1 MTTPDE
7 QHPLLIEPF
16 VAWPHEA
23 ETDCDYLVT
32 VDLHGPLQATGADAE
47 WPFPD
52 EEFTFTVALDGSPHF
67 VCTALDEPSVV
78 LHRFG
83 GTYGPADFQ
92 VSTGSIPGPAS
103 LWLTVSNQWGVP
115 VRKAELRSVIRERG
129 PGRAPAAQ
137 LAEVVRARA
146 SRPAAPRPAA
156 REPRP
161 LVTTRPE
168 PVAERDD
175 GRTVTISYAG
185 FNRAWAGWIADLLE
199 RRGLRVT
206 QRRWDLPEG
215 LPVADAL
222 HDLLTAPGQV
232 LLVLSEWYFQ
242 LGPRSHAEWNTAL
255 REVVAPNADRFAAV
269 SITST
274 PVPSAAVVLAPAD
287 LRDVDAREARRRLL
301 ARVGLPTEPLPDD
314 SGRLRPRFPLEQ
326 PEVWGGVPRRNVRFT
341 GRETLLTEVRRLF
354 QDTDFGA
361 VALHGMSGVGK
372 TQLAMEYVYRFSSEY
387 DVVWWVNAGQRVTY
401 RGQLAGLAPQLRL
414 STGAEYGERIRAV
427 RQALHRGEPYGRWL
441 LVADGA
447 DEPDLL
453 WDMLPSGP
461 GDVLLT
467 TRNSEW
473 AQHGAALLE
482 VPFYDRRES
491 VAFIRRRAPRLTE
504 AEADQL
510 AEALEDL
517 PLLLDQTAGWL
528 RDSHMSVQEYI
539 ALLESDAEY
548 DVVSVSSDFPL
559 TFRTA
564 WAILLN
570 QLNEIAPESLDL
582 LRLCAFF
589 SPGSIPV
596 RLLKGIQAGERP
608 ESLAR
613 LMDDPLLW
621 DRTLDRL
628 SQYSVIRLESQGAAL
643 YVHRMVHQVI
653 RQAIPEDDVQE
664 FAAAARRALVA
675 VVPGRPGD
683 PDAWPA
689 YAEIVPHLE
698 YADAMHDTD
707 PAVQKLVVDCLR
719 YLYLSGEYG
728 TGLHLAE
735 LAISAWQSL
744 LGPDHPLLWDLGHHY
759 ANLLRAVGDYRHSE
773 AVSRA
778 AAERY
783 GAVGGHRDGEYLRAA
798 GSLAADLRALG
809 RYEEAYGLSQDVCDR
824 YEELMGDADDPAVL
838 AARNNLAVSLRLL
851 GDYRRA
857 RDADRAILH
866 ARDRV
871 LGPRHPWTLY
881 SEISYATDLRLL
893 GLPADAASVQ
903 AASVERHRTQL
914 GLDHPQTLHAEHNLA
929 LCEYQ
934 SGRFAE
940 AGHLFASVQARA
952 ERVVGEEEP
961 LSLMFAAAHSSFA
974 RERGD
979 IAQAWETGESVAA
992 HYERMLGPAHPFVA
1006 GSHANQA
1013 LILRAV
1019 GEPDQSRALAGQA
1032 FDDMTRAL
1040 GRRHPW
1046 TLGCAL
1052 NASAAAALAGD
1063 HERALAISRDI
1074 AHGSA
1079 EVLGPQHPLSLSARI
1094 ALAADLLATG
1104 DRENA
1109 RKREQDAL
1117 GGLAATLG
1125 PDHPRTAAARNRQR
1139 PHWDFE
1145 PLTT

>member
-1 MTTPDE
+1 M
-7 QHPLLIEPF
+7 
-16 VAWPHEA
+16 
-23 ETDCDYLVT
+23 
-32 VDLHGPLQATGADAE
+32 
-47 WPFPD
+47 
-52 EEFTFTVALDGSPHF
+52 
-67 VCTALDEPSVV
+67 
-78 LHRFG
+78 
-83 GTYGPADFQ
+83 
-92 VSTGSIPGPAS
+92 
-103 LWLTVSNQWGVP
+103 
-115 VRKAELRSVIRERG
+115 
-129 PGRAPAAQ
+129 
-137 LAEVVRARA
+137 
-146 SRPAAPRPAA
+146 
-156 REPRP
+156 
-161 LVTTRPE
+161 
-168 PVAERDD
+168 
-175 GRTVTISYAG
+175 SYAG
-185 FNRAWAGWIADLLE
+185 FNRAWAVWIADLLE

-215 LPVADAL
+215 VPVADAL
-222 HDLLTAPGQV
+222 HDLLATPGQV

-274 PVPSAAVVLAPAD
+274 PVPSAAAVLAPAD
-287 LRDVDAREARRRLL
+287 LRDMDAREAERRLL
-301 ARVGLPTEPLPDD
+301 DRVGLPTEPLPDD
-314 SGRLRPRFPLEQ
+314 SGRVRPRFPLEQ

-341 GRETLLTEVRRLF
+341 GREALLTEVRRLF

-387 DVVWWVNAGQRVTY
+387 DVVWWVPAERRVTY
-401 RGQLAGLAPQLRL
+401 RERLAQLAPALGLV
-414 STGAEYGERIRAV
+414 TGQEYGERIRAV

-453 WDMLPSGP
+453 WDMLPTGP

-528 RDSHMSVQEYI
+528 RDSDMSVQEYI
-539 ALLESDAEY
+539 ALLGGGADQ
-548 DVVSVSSDFPL
+548 DVVSVSADFPL
-559 TFRTA
+559 AFRTA

-570 QLNEIAPESLDL
+570 RLWETAPESLDL

-596 RLLKGIQAGERP
+596 RLLKGIPAGERP
-608 ESLAR
+608 ESLAG
-613 LMDDPLLW
+613 LMRDPVLW
-621 DRTLDRL
+621 DRTLERL

-643 YVHRMVHQVI
+643 YMHRMVHQVV
-653 RQAIPEDDVQE
+653 RQDIPWEDAEE
-664 FAAAARRALVA
+664 FAAAVRRALVA
-675 VVPGRPGD
+675 AVPGRPGD
-683 PDAWPA
+683 PEAWPA

-735 LAISAWQSL
+735 LAVSAWQSL

-778 AAERY
+778 AAERH

-809 RYEEAYGLSQDVCDR
+809 RYEEAYGLSQEVCDR
-824 YEELMGDADDPAVL
+824 YEELMGDEDDPAVL

-851 GDYRRA
+851 GDYGRA
-857 RDADRAILH
+857 RDADRGILH

-871 LGPRHPWTLY
+871 LGPRHPWTLF

-893 GLPADAASVQ
+893 GLSADAASVQ
-903 AASVERHRTQL
+903 AGSVQRHHAQL
-914 GLDHPQTLHAEHNLA
+914 GPDHPQTLHAEHNLA
-929 LCEYQ
+929 VCNYQ
-934 SGRFAE
+934 SGQSVE
-940 AGHLFASVQARA
+940 AGQLFASVQVRA
-952 ERVVGEEEP
+952 ERVVGEDDP
-961 LSLMFAAAHSSFA
+961 LSLMFAAAHCCFA
-974 RERGD
+974 REHGD
-979 IAQAWETGESVAA
+979 IAQAREMGESVAA
-992 HYERMLGPAHPFVA
+992 HYERMLGPGHPFVA
-1006 GSHANQA
+1006 GAHANQA

-1019 GEPDQSRALAGQA
+1019 GAHDESRALADQA
-1032 FDDMTRAL
+1032 FDDMTRAV
-1040 GRRHPW
+1040 GPRHPW

-1063 HERALAISRDI
+1063 HDAALAVSRDT
-1074 AHGSA
+1074 APKSRD
-1079 EVLGPQHPLSLSARI
+1079 VLGRRHPLSLSALI
-1094 ALAADLLATG
+1094 ALAADLRAWG
-1104 DRENA
+1104 DRPVADKTE
-1109 RKREQDAL
+1109 DAAL
-1117 GGLAATLG
+1117 RDLVATRG
-1125 PDHPRTAAARNRQR
+1125 PDHPGTRAARNRQR